1 MADGRG
7 HLLHALP
14 NPLFPNGSPNSQI
27 ASGLFLNSFVTQL
40 IAAQPPSLSKTS
52 ALGSASQN
60 IRGMYGQNHQQGHTS
75 RMNGAP
81 ARQQPMPML
90 YNFQQQ
96 AAHGHQAH
104 PQHHQAIQP
113 DHGGH
118 GASAGI
124 MGHSAFSSG
133 VLPNASPF
141 SGSALQNG
149 ATSRG
154 GQTQQINEHWAEQL
168 RLHKEAERAH
178 AAMTEQHQP
187 HYYAR
192 LKAGEN
198 RGIGGAALSSGGAAP
213 AVDGEDDRRR
223 PWSLDKS
230 NKRQDWHNL
239 DMSGQGL
246 RVLAPPLFHYEFLQE
261 LYIASN
267 RLTYLPAD
275 IGRLRHLRLLEASNN
290 LISEL
295 PPEIGM
301 CTNLKSLLLFD
312 NQIRDL
318 PYEVGSLYLLE
329 MLGIDG
335 NPLNPSLKEEIME
348 RGTKSLVNML
358 LEQAPG
364 QYLGTLS
371 MEDPTGCW
379 LISRV
384 YSAHAP
390 HTEKTG
396 RGARG
401 RVSES

>member
-1 MADGRG
+1 MADGHR
-7 HLLHALP
+7 HLLHTSSD
-14 NPLFPNGSPNSQI
+14 PLSLNGSSSSQ
-27 ASGLFLNSFVTQL
+27 AANGLFLNSLLSHL
-40 IAAQPPSLSKTS
+40 IATQPSPLSKTP
-52 ALGSASQN
+52 AHGSASQN
-60 IRGMYGQNHQQGHTS
+60 TRGMYGQNHQQGHNS

-81 ARQQPMPML
+81 GRQQPMPML

-96 AAHGHQAH
+96 SAHAHQAH
-104 PQHHQAIQP
+104 PQHHQGIQP

-118 GASAGI
+118 GAGTGI

-141 SGSALQNG
+141 SGNALQNG
-149 ATSRG
+149 TTTRA
-154 GQTQQINEHWAEQL
+154 GQAQQINEHWAEQL

-198 RGIGGAALSSGGAAP
+198 RGIGGAAMTSGGSAP

-223 PWSLDKS
+223 PFHLDKS

-246 RVLAPPLFHYEFLQE
+246 RVLAPPLFQYEFLQE

-267 RLTYLPAD
+267 RLTYLPAE

-301 CTNLKSLLLFD
+301 CTNLKTLLLFD

-318 PYEVGSLYLLE
+318 PYELGSLYLLD

-335 NPLNPSLKEEIME
+335 NPLNPSLKEEMME
-348 RGTKSLVNML
+348 RGTKSLVNTL

-364 QYLGTLS
+364 
-371 MEDPTGCW
+371 
-379 LISRV
+379 
-384 YSAHAP
+384 
-390 HTEKTG
+390 
-396 RGARG
+396 
-401 RVSES
+401 

>member
-1 MADGRG
+1 MADGHR
-7 HLLHALP
+7 HLLHGLS
-14 NPLFPNGSPNSQI
+14 NPLSPDGIPTDQI
-27 ASGLFLNSFVTQL
+27 ANGVFLNSILTRLV
-40 IAAQPPSLSKTS
+40 AAQQSSSRSKS
-52 ALGSASQN
+52 PALGSPGQN
-60 IRGMYGQNHQQGHTS
+60 TRGMYGQNHQQGHNS
-75 RMNGAP
+75 RINGAP
-81 ARQQPMPML
+81 ARQQAMPML

-96 AAHGHQAH
+96 SAHPHQAH
-104 PQHHQAIQP
+104 AQHHQGMQP

-118 GASAGI
+118 GAGAGI
-124 MGHSAFSSG
+124 MAHSAFSSG

-141 SGSALQNG
+141 SSSNLQNG
-149 ATSRG
+149 HGSTTRG
-154 GQTQQINEHWAEQL
+154 GQAQQITEHWAEQL

-192 LKAGEN
+192 LKAPEN
-198 RGIGGAALSSGGAAP
+198 RGIGGAPLASGGANST
-213 AVDGEDDRRR
+213 VDGEDDRRR

-230 NKRQDWHNL
+230 KKRQDWHNL

-246 RVLAPPLFHYEFLQE
+246 RVLAPALFTYDFLHE

-267 RLTYLPAD
+267 KLTYLPAD

-318 PYEVGSLYLLE
+318 PYELGSLYLLE

-335 NPLNPSLKEEIME
+335 NPLNPTLKEEIME
-348 RGTKSLVNML
+348 RGTKSLVNTL

-364 QYLGTLS
+364 LS
-371 MEDPTGCW
+371 ALESLSCYAKHLHWNWFFFFFGC
-379 LISRV
+379 
-384 YSAHAP
+384 
-390 HTEKTG
+390 
-396 RGARG
+396 
-401 RVSES
+401 